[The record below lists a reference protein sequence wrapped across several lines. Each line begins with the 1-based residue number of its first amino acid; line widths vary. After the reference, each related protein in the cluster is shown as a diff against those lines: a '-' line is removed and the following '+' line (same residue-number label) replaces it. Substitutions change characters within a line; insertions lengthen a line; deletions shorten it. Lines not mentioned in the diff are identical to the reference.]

1 MDYLRLTSFFL
12 SYAVL
17 KGSLAQAFHP
27 LLFIEK
33 SDGLEKVLWHKLSI
47 HLRLTTNPM
56 VWKSFLVHKRSIC
69 YSYKRNRMGCKR
81 LVWHKL
87 SIHDRLVFI
96 SDGGSKQERPNGPH
110 PFFDLIKSDG
120 WSRQERPNGLHPL
133 SGSSKKDGAPEQFND
148 KCLDQLHQIERNL
161 KKDGA
166 PQ

>member
-110 PFFDLIKSDG
+110 PFYGLIMSDGGSKQERPNGPHPFFDLIKSDG
-120 WSRQERPNGLHPL
+120 WSRQERPKRPHPL
-133 SGSSKKDGAPEQFND
+133 SGSSK
-148 KCLDQLHQIERNL
+148 
-161 KKDGA
+161 
-166 PQ
+166 